1 MALFY
6 YAQMSKYYERMRR
19 LPMEN
24 KEILEIP
31 LSNLGLDNSLP
42 DPITYQY
49 YKNLKERKIIIN
61 DQIDASIVET
71 VMIPLLE
78 MNNDGTGKPIEIIL
92 NTVGGS
98 LFDGAT
104 LCNIIDNL
112 KTSTTITVMTYAYSM
127 GSILLM
133 AGFDNPN
140 VKKRCYTFSTALLH
154 AGSSYLEGNS
164 SSVKDQFNF
173 YQKFE
178 DIIKNYTLSHS
189 KITPEEYEK
198 MERYEW
204 YMTSDIMLEKG
215 LVDEII

>member
-1 MALFY
+1 M
-6 YAQMSKYYERMRR
+6 K
-19 LPMEN
+19 N
-24 KEILEIP
+24 KETLTIP
-31 LSNLGLDNSLP
+31 LSDLGLDNSLP
-42 DPITYQY
+42 DPVTYQY
-49 YKNLKERKIIIN
+49 YKNLKDRKIIIN
-61 DQIDASIVET
+61 DQIDASIVEM

-78 MNNDGTGKPIEIIL
+78 MDNDGTGRPIEIIL

-112 KTSTTITVMTYAYSM
+112 KSPTTITVMTYAYSM
-127 GSILLM
+127 GSIILM
-133 AGFDNPN
+133 SGFNNPN
-140 VKKRCYTFSTALLH
+140 VKKRCHTFSTALLH

-164 SSVKDQFNF
+164 TSVKDQFNF

-178 DIIKNYTLSHS
+178 DIIKDYTLSHS